1 MPGVVV
7 RRAAPEDA
15 PVFLALVDALA
26 DYEKLDRPTPDARAR
41 LVRDGFGERQLFTP
55 YLAELDG
62 KPVAYAMTF
71 FTYSSFLALPTL
83 YMEDFFVLPEAR
95 EHGVGGA
102 IFGYLAAE
110 AVRAGCGRG
119 VGDAQ
124 GQRERGD
131 EVCWQAHGTTQRT
144 REMRNVDSAHDK
156 DSRVRPHS
164 GTGPAMFA
172 PTNRVHDTTRPA
184 SRRRR
189 GAHRAVPDSRPASP
203 PLAAPR
209 RARHS
214 SGCRAA

>member
-83 YMEDFFVLPEAR
+83 YLEDFFVLPEAR

-110 AVRAGCGRG
+110 AVRAGCGRMEW
-119 VGDAQ
+119 VVLHWNQLAIDFY
-124 GQRERGD
+124 E
-131 EVCWQAHGTTQRT
+131 
-144 REMRNVDSAHDK
+144 
-156 DSRVRPHS
+156 
-164 GTGPAMFA
+164 
-172 PTNRVHDTTRPA
+172 
-184 SRRRR
+184 RR
-189 GAHRAVPDSRPASP
+189 GA
-203 PLAAPR
+203 R
-209 RARHS
+209 RLDEWLTYRLTREQLLELV
-214 SGCRAA
+214 GEDG